1 MRGGF
6 IGIPVI
12 DPFIALF
19 GTTSASF
26 PCVKIQDMTYYGPG
40 RVPVTPFSTGAE
52 YIGRLRRTPIE
63 TRLRKPDLFVSD
75 LRRAPRPFE
84 RGYGRF
90 VQALTRR
97 IDPSQSRI
105 SHESNALRFRFPI
118 RHHIHRDFHHRFH
131 HHFHPLRRLVRRF
144 IIHEIRTGKNIP
156 PEITRLLLNP
166 VSLRGPV
173 RFMERRVLETRE
185 LRPIEPFRPGL
196 IDEEIR
202 QFLEDPFSTVNESQ
216 LRTER
221 NELVSEV
228 EQLKNERQD
237 LLIDLGDLREA
248 VYEAMGQLAQTRG
261 MINNERYFNQ
271 PVLYAIAPVG
281 RPTPLAPSSHSP
293 QVNIQINI
301 QQRQAGPHGGMVDI
315 LA

>member
-1 MRGGF
+1 MVG
-6 IGIPVI
+6 
-12 DPFIALF
+12 
-19 GTTSASF
+19 ASF
-26 PCVKIQDMTYYGPG
+26 PGVKIQDMTYYGPG
-40 RVPVTPFSTGAE
+40 RVPVTPFSSGAE
-52 YIGRLRRTPIE
+52 YIGRFRRTPIE
-63 TRLRKPDLFVSD
+63 TRLRKPGLFVSD
-75 LRRAPRPFE
+75 LRRPPQPFE

-90 VQALTRR
+90 VRGLTHR
-97 IDPSQSRI
+97 IDPSRFRV
-105 SHESNALRFRFPI
+105 SHESNALRFRFPV
-118 RHHIHRDFHHRFH
+118 RHHIHRDFRHRFH
-131 HHFHPLRRLVRRF
+131 HHFHSHPLRRLVRRF

-185 LRPIEPFRPGL
+185 LRPLEPFRPGL

-216 LRTER
+216 LRSER

-228 EQLKNERQD
+228 EQLKDERQD
-237 LLIDLGDLREA
+237 LLINLGDLREA

-261 MINNERYFNQ
+261 MINAEQNFNQ

-281 RPTPLAPSSHSP
+281 RATPLAPSSP
-293 QVNIQINI
+293 PARVNIQINI